1 MPVTAA
7 RANEYRALL
16 GEASR
21 MAQEDLVALWRR
33 LEHLDP
39 QSLYAALRDGVPEVV
54 GAYRAMTADTALVFY
69 EETQGLA
76 FDAAEA
82 RAAGMVNRAQLDASL
97 RWAIYS
103 GGADVLGKIAGV
115 VQKHVIDGSRQYAL
129 SGFEREGALWVRSAR
144 PQACEFCRMLATRA
158 VTREGAGWGPYVS
171 AAGAVTVGAG
181 KSKQGQSQPTGTE
194 FHDHCMCIPV
204 LASEYE
210 PPSYVG
216 RWAGEY
222 YAAVD
227 EVGNSFDYKAILSV
241 MRKNAK

>member
-7 RANEYRALL
+7 QANEYRALL

-82 RAAGMVNRAQLDASL
+82 RAAGMVNRSQLDASL

-103 GGADVLGKIAGV
+103 GGEDVLGKIAGV

-129 SGFEREGALWVRSAR
+129 SGFQKHGGLWVRAAR

-158 VTREGAGWGPYVS
+158 VTRDGAGWGPYVS
-171 AAGAVTVGAG
+171 AEGAVKVGAG
-181 KSKQGQSQPTGTE
+181 KRKQGQSQPTGTE

-210 PPSYVG
+210 PPSYVE

-222 YAAVD
+222 YSAVD
-227 EVGNSFDYKAILSV
+227 EVGNSSDYHAILSV
-241 MRKNAK
+241 MRKNAR

>member
-39 QSLYAALRDGVPEVV
+39 QSLYEALRGGVPEVV

-69 EETQGLA
+69 EETQGLV

-82 RAAGMVNRAQLDASL
+82 RAAGMVNRSQLDASL

-129 SGFEREGALWVRSAR
+129 SGFARDGALWVRSAR

-158 VTREGAGWGPYVS
+158 VTDWGPYVS

-210 PPSYVG
+210 PPSYVE

-222 YAAVD
+222 YAATN

-241 MRKNAK
+241 MRQNAK

>member
-129 SGFEREGALWVRSAR
+129 SGFHRQGSLWVRSAR

>member
-16 GEASR
+16 GEANR

-39 QSLYAALRDGVPEVV
+39 QSLHMALRDGVPEVV

-69 EETQGLA
+69 EETQGLV

-82 RAAGMVNRAQLDASL
+82 RAAGMVNRSQLDASL

-103 GGADVLGKIAGV
+103 GGEDVLGKIAGV

-129 SGFEREGALWVRSAR
+129 SGFHRAGALWVRSAR

-158 VTREGAGWGPYVS
+158 VTRDGAGWGPYVS
-171 AAGAVTVGAG
+171 AEGAVTVGAG
-181 KSKQGQSQPTGTE
+181 KSRQGQSQPTGAE

-210 PPSYVG
+210 PPSYVE

-222 YAAVD
+222 YSAVD
-227 EVGNSFDYKAILSV
+227 EVGNSSDYHAILSV
-241 MRKNAK
+241 MRKNAR

>member
-103 GGADVLGKIAGV
+103 GGAGVLGKIAGV

-129 SGFEREGALWVRSAR
+129 SGFHRQGSLWVRSAR

>member
-33 LEHLDP
+33 LEYLDP
-39 QSLYAALRDGVPEVV
+39 DALYAALRDGVPEVV

-76 FDAAEA
+76 FNAAEA

-103 GGADVLGKIAGV
+103 GGADVLGKLAGV

-129 SGFEREGALWVRSAR
+129 SGFHREGSLWVRSAR

-158 VTREGAGWGPYVS
+158 VTRDGAGWGPYVS
-171 AAGAVTVGAG
+171 AEGAVKVGAG
-181 KSKQGQSQPTGTE
+181 KRKQGQSQPTGTE

-210 PPSYVG
+210 PPSYVE

-222 YAAVD
+222 YSAVA
-227 EVGNSFDYKAILSV
+227 EVGNSSDYHAILSV
-241 MRKNAK
+241 MRKNAR

>member
-82 RAAGMVNRAQLDASL
+82 RAAGMVNRAQLDASV

-129 SGFEREGALWVRSAR
+129 SGFHRQGSLWVRSAR

>member
-16 GEASR
+16 GEANR

-39 QSLYAALRDGVPEVV
+39 DALYAALRDGVPEVV

-82 RAAGMVNRAQLDASL
+82 RAAGMVNRSQLDASL

-103 GGADVLGKIAGV
+103 GGEDVLGKIAGV

-129 SGFEREGALWVRSAR
+129 SGFHREGALWVRSAR

-158 VTREGAGWGPYVS
+158 VTRDGAGWGPYVS
-171 AAGAVTVGAG
+171 AEGAVTVGAG
-181 KSKQGQSQPTGTE
+181 KSRQGQSQPTGAE

-210 PPSYVG
+210 PPSYVE

-222 YAAVD
+222 YSAVD
-227 EVGNSFDYKAILSV
+227 EVGNSSDYHAILSV
-241 MRKNAK
+241 MRKNAR

>member
-103 GGADVLGKIAGV
+103 GGADVLGKLAGV

-129 SGFEREGALWVRSAR
+129 SGFHRQGSLWVRSAR

>member
-1 MPVTAA
+1 MPVTDA

-33 LEHLDP
+33 MEHLDP

-54 GAYRAMTADTALVFY
+54 GAYRAMTADTSMVFY

-82 RAAGMVNRAQLDASL
+82 RAAGMVNRPQLDASL

-103 GGADVLGKIAGV
+103 GGADVLGKLAGV

-129 SGFEREGALWVRSAR
+129 SGFAREGALWVRSAR

-158 VTREGAGWGPYVS
+158 VTDWGPYGS

-210 PPSYVG
+210 PPSYVE

-241 MRKNAK
+241 MRQNAR

>member
-16 GEASR
+16 GEANR

-39 QSLYAALRDGVPEVV
+39 QSLHMALRDGVPEVV

-82 RAAGMVNRAQLDASL
+82 RAAGMVNRSQLDASL

-103 GGADVLGKIAGV
+103 GGEDVLGKIAGV

-129 SGFEREGALWVRSAR
+129 SGFHREGALWVRSAR

-158 VTREGAGWGPYVS
+158 VTRDGAGWGPYVS
-171 AAGAVTVGAG
+171 AEGAVTVGAG
-181 KSKQGQSQPTGTE
+181 KSRQGQSQPTGAE

-210 PPSYVG
+210 PPSYVE

-222 YAAVD
+222 YSAVA
-227 EVGNSFDYKAILSV
+227 EVGNSSDYHAILSV
-241 MRKNAK
+241 MRKNAR

>member
-129 SGFEREGALWVRSAR
+129 SGFHRQGSLWVRSAR

-241 MRKNAK
+241 MRQNAR

>member
-7 RANEYRALL
+7 RAEEYRALL

-129 SGFEREGALWVRSAR
+129 SGFQKQGGLWVRSAR

-171 AAGAVTVGAG
+171 AAGAAVVGAG
-181 KSKQGQSQPTGTE
+181 KSKQGKSQPTGTE

-210 PPSYVG
+210 PPSYVE

-222 YAAVD
+222 YSAVD
-227 EVGNSFDYKAILSV
+227 EVGNAFDYKAILSV
-241 MRKNAK
+241 MRKNAR

>member
-16 GEASR
+16 GEANR

-33 LEHLDP
+33 LEHLDSE
-39 QSLYAALRDGVPEVV
+39 SLYAALRDGVPEVV

-103 GGADVLGKIAGV
+103 GGADVLGKLAGV

-129 SGFEREGALWVRSAR
+129 SGFAREGALWVRSAR

-158 VTREGAGWGPYVS
+158 VTDWGPYGS

-181 KSKQGQSQPTGTE
+181 KSKQGQSQPNGTE

-204 LASEYE
+204 LQSEYE
-210 PPSYVG
+210 IPSYVG
-216 RWAGEY
+216 KWTAEY
-222 YAAVD
+222 YAATK

-241 MRKNAK
+241 MRQNAK